1 MKSSIFLLLV
11 LLTAPEVSASF
22 LPPQDRKLA
31 TKTAVDSNFM
41 CNQEMMLSYGLQG
54 NTKPVNT
61 PHKYCPGVTSNCCTL
76 QDADTSMYLWTT
88 DSKQRVERFYEV
100 YLYMLKYLLGYSQ
113 EIGLLAKDYSTSNNS
128 KCKSAANDFLSMN
141 LNPKLTSIIYGSFAD
156 SVVALGNMR
165 KGFYCVLCDAAT
177 QQSLKDFWSITNM
190 FYNDRVYFSKEF
202 CQTLVD
208 KTIQSSYFAVTYI
221 KRFAD
226 DTATLLSCK
235 TGGSSSLQF
244 EVSFFR
250 KQQVKNCFFFRT
262 KYFFFFCEN
271 YCERFDLVK
280 PSDLLDNDISE
291 LKKFFTAI
299 RDNKDRAFYNPSNN
313 ILMAG
318 SYEERF
324 VTEHLDYVTNTKVF
338 FPAASSHQVDLA
350 KFTTDV
356 VYNGGM
362 DPWKS
367 VEASTYEMVIAG
379 AGRWAVGMLASLAA
393 LLLLK

>member
-1 MKSSIFLLLV
+1 MKSSFFLLALS
-11 LLTAPEVSASF
+11 LAFLDTSASF
-22 LPPQDRKLA
+22 FGPQERRLA
-31 TKTAVDSNFM
+31 TTTTVDPNFA
-41 CNQEMMLSYGLQG
+41 CNQEMMLSYGLSG
-54 NTKPVNT
+54 NQKPVNT
-61 PHKYCPGVTSNCCTL
+61 PHKYCPGVTANCCTI

-88 DSKQRVERFYEV
+88 DSQTRVERFYEV
-100 YLYMLKYLLGYSQ
+100 YLYMLKYLLGFSQ
-113 EIGLLAKDYSTSNNS
+113 EVALLAKDFSSSNNS

-156 SVVALGNMR
+156 SVVALGNIR
-165 KGFYCVLCDAAT
+165 KGFYCVICDALT
-177 QQSLKDFWSITNM
+177 QQSLKDFWSITNL

-226 DTATLLSCK
+226 DTATLIGCK
-235 TGGSSSLQF
+235 TGSQSSLTF
-244 EVSFFR
+244 DVSFYR

-280 PSDLLDNDISE
+280 PSDLLDNDVTE
-291 LKKFFTAI
+291 LKAFFELI

-313 ILMAG
+313 ILSAG

-324 VTEHLDYVTNTKVF
+324 VTDQLPYVTGTKVF
-338 FPAASSHQVDLA
+338 FPAATSHQVDLA
-350 KFTTDV
+350 SFTTDV

-362 DPWKS
+362 NPWTS
-367 VEASTYEMVIAG
+367 IEAATYPMIIAG
-379 AGRWAVGMLASLAA
+379 ATSLAWKTGLMVIG
-393 LLLLK
+393 LLIFK

>member
-1 MKSSIFLLLV
+1 MKSTFV
-11 LLTAPEVSASF
+11 LLAISLAARQSAASF
-22 LPPQDRKLA
+22 LGPPERKLA
-31 TKTAVDSNFM
+31 TQTTVDPNFV

-54 NTKPVNT
+54 NSKPANT
-61 PHKYCPGVTSNCCTL
+61 PHKYCPGVTSNCCTI

-88 DSKQRVERFYEV
+88 DSEQRVERFYEV

-113 EIGLLAKDYSTSNNS
+113 EVALLAKDFSTSNNS

-141 LNPKLTSIIYGSFAD
+141 LNPKLTSLIYGSFAD
-156 SVVALGNMR
+156 TVVALGSIR
-165 KGFYCVLCDAAT
+165 KGFYCVICDALT
-177 QQSLKDFWSITNM
+177 QQSLKDFWALTNL

-226 DTATLLSCK
+226 DTAALIGCK
-235 TGGSSSLQF
+235 TGAQNSATF
-244 EVSFFR
+244 DVSFYR
-250 KQQVKNCFFFRT
+250 KQQVKNCFFFRS

-280 PSDLLDNDISE
+280 PSDLLDNDIAE
-291 LKKFFTAI
+291 LKQFFELV

-313 ILMAG
+313 ILWVG
-318 SYEERF
+318 SAQERF
-324 VTEHLDYVTNTKVF
+324 VTEQLSYVTGIKSF
-338 FPAASSHQVDLA
+338 FPAATTHQVDLS

-362 DPWKS
+362 NPWIS
-367 VEASTYEMVIAG
+367 VEASTYPFVVAG
-379 AGRWAVGMLASLAA
+379 AINWACRVAIILGG
-393 LLLLK
+393 LLLVK

>member
-1 MKSSIFLLLV
+1 
-11 LLTAPEVSASF
+11 
-22 LPPQDRKLA
+22 
-31 TKTAVDSNFM
+31 
-41 CNQEMMLSYGLQG
+41 MMLSYGLTG
-54 NTKPVNT
+54 NPKPVNT
-61 PHKYCPGVTSNCCTL
+61 PHKYCPGLTSNCCSI

-100 YLYMLKYLLGYSQ
+100 YLYMLKYMLGYSQ
-113 EIGLLAKDYSTSNNS
+113 EIALLAKDFSTSNNS
-128 KCKSAANDFLSMN
+128 KCKGAATDFLSMN

-165 KGFYCVLCDAAT
+165 RGFYCIICDAVT
-177 QQSLKDFWSITNM
+177 QQALKDFWSITNL
-190 FYNDRVYFSKEF
+190 FYNDRIYFSKEF

-208 KTIQSSYFAVTYI
+208 KTIQSSYFTVTYI

-226 DTATLLSCK
+226 DTAALINCK
-235 TGGSSSLQF
+235 TGKSTSGQF
-244 EVSFFR
+244 DVSFYR

-291 LKKFFTAI
+291 LQKFFELI
-299 RDNKDRAFYNPSNN
+299 RDNKSAAFYNPNNN
-313 ILMAG
+313 ILIQG
-318 SYEERF
+318 FYEERF
-324 VTEHLDYVTNTKVF
+324 VTDNLPYVKDTKAF
-338 FPAASSHQVDLA
+338 FPAATTHQVDLA

-362 DPWKS
+362 NPWKS
-367 VEASTYEMVIAG
+367 VEGSLFEMVISSVRRVAIS
-379 AGRWAVGMLASLAA
+379 AILAFTAINL
-393 LLLLK
+393 

>member
-1 MKSSIFLLLV
+1 MKSSIFLLLP
-11 LLTAPEVSASF
+11 LLAFALLPDSTPPPE
-22 LPPQDRKLA
+22 RKLV
-31 TKTAVDSNFM
+31 TQTNIDPNFT

-54 NTKPVNT
+54 NTKPQNI
-61 PHKYCPGVTSNCCTL
+61 PHKYCPGITSNCCTI
-76 QDADTSMYLWTT
+76 QDADTTMYLWTT

-113 EIGLLAKDYSTSNNS
+113 EVALLAKDFATSNIS
-128 KCKSAANDFLSMN
+128 RCKSAANDFLSMN

-165 KGFYCVLCDAAT
+165 KGFYCIICDALT
-177 QQSLKDFWSITNM
+177 QQSLKDFWSITNL

-235 TGGSSSLQF
+235 TGGQSSTQF
-244 EVSFFR
+244 EVSFYR

-271 YCERFDLVK
+271 YCERFDMVK
-280 PSDLLDNDISE
+280 PSDLLDNDVAE
-291 LKKFFTAI
+291 LKKFFQLI
-299 RDNKDRAFYNPSNN
+299 KDSKERAFYNPNNN
-313 ILMAG
+313 ILSAG

-324 VTEHLDYVTNTKVF
+324 VTEQLDYVGNTKVF
-338 FPAASSHQVDLA
+338 FPAATSHQVDLS

-362 DPWKS
+362 NPWKS
-367 VEASTYEMVIAG
+367 VEGSLYEMIIAG
-379 AGRWAVGMLASLAA
+379 AGVWAARVAA
-393 LLLLK
+393 LVLLMGLGK